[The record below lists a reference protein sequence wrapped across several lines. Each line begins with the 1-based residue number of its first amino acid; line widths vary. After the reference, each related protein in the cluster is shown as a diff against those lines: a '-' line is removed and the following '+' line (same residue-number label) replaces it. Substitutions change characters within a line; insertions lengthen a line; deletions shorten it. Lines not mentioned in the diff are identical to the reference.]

1 MAAQELEVGVAGH
14 ISCLLA
20 HANVDRCSNSHSS
33 LRCLSFAL
41 ASSIAAITAVV
52 VLSVLGA
59 LTVVVH
65 VPHELSPY
73 GVASD
78 L

>member
-1 MAAQELEVGVAGH
+1 MAVQELEVGVIGH
-14 ISCLLA
+14 ISCLLV
-20 HANVDRCSNSHSS
+20 HASVGRYSSSHSS
-33 LRCLSFAL
+33 LGCLFFAL
-41 ASSIAAITAVV
+41 ANSIAAIEAVV